1 MAHYWWIQSVIWVAA
16 EVNRPEWL
24 TKDKFA
30 KDYHITR
37 YRKLRKYMSS
47 LTGTEPACIK
57 EAQFEFFADLK

>member
-1 MAHYWWIQSVIWVAA
+1 MIWVAA

-57 EAQFEFFADLK
+57 EAQFEC